1 MVRTYSLAR
10 DGEKKLSEHFRVREF
25 ACHDG
30 SDKIL
35 ISDETVRIL
44 EAIRTYFG
52 QPVTITSGYRTAAY
66 NASPKVG
73 GAKNSQHVK
82 GTAADIKVEGV
93 PSWAVAGYLE
103 ANFRSCS
110 IGYYS
115 SWVHV
120 DTRGYR
126 ALWKD
131 YGSNTK
137 GTFGI
142 GNNYQRY
149 EYIAPAKQEEDPEMT
164 IDEIKKEIL
173 KDKEFCAKLVDE
185 YRHQL
190 QDNDAAKWSADARS
204 WATKNGLIQGGS
216 GSYMWE
222 DFLTREQAAAMLQ
235 RYDRLNADDGK

>member
-1 MVRTYSLAR
+1 VVRTYSLAR
-10 DGEKKLSEHFRVREF
+10 DGEKNLSEHFRVREF

-93 PSWAVAGYLE
+93 PSWAVAGYVE
-103 ANFRSCS
+103 AEHPIHG

-115 SWVHV
+115 TWVHV
-120 DTRGYR
+120 DSRGYKV
-126 ALWKD
+126 LWKD

-142 GNNYQRY
+142 GNNYKLY
-149 EYIAPAKQEEDPEMT
+149 KAKDPEPPEEDDMT
-164 IDEIKKEIL
+164 DKQVYEAFIRYTKTLTLPTWAVKEYNEAKAAGIT
-173 KDKEFCAKLVDE
+173 DGSDPCA
-185 YRHQL
+185 
-190 QDNDAAKWSADARS
+190 
-204 WATKNGLIQGGS
+204 LIPR
-216 GSYMWE
+216 Y
-222 DFLTREQAAAMLQ
+222 QAAIMALRSMKK
-235 RYDRLNADDGK
+235 AEE

>member
-164 IDEIKKEIL
+164 IEEIKKELL
-173 KDKEFCAKLVDE
+173 KDENFCIKCAEVYFDKL
-185 YRHQL
+185 RKKAPSQ
-190 QDNDAAKWSADARS
+190 WSEQARR
-204 WATKNGLIQGGS
+204 WALANGIFKDDS
-216 GSYMWE
+216 EWRSPM
-222 DFLTREQAAAMLQ
+222 TREMAAQMMF
-235 RYDRLNADDGK
+235 NSKK

>member
-1 MVRTYSLAR
+1 MVRTYSLSR
-10 DGEKKLSEHFRVREF
+10 DGDKKLSEHFRVREF

-44 EAIRTYFG
+44 ESIRTYFG

-82 GTAADIKVEGV
+82 GTAADIKVENV
-93 PSWAVAGYLE
+93 PSWAVAGFLE

-142 GNNYQRY
+142 GNNYQQY
-149 EYIAPAKQEEDPEMT
+149 EYIAPAPVEEDIVTQAEFNKMYDTMMAAKAKEQPSKWADLDKAITWAKQEG
-164 IDEIKKEIL
+164 IL
-173 KDKEFCAKLVDE
+173 KGDE
-185 YRHQL
+185 
-190 QDNDAAKWSADARS
+190 
-204 WATKNGLIQGGS
+204 S
-216 GSYMWE
+216 GNLMMQKP
-222 DFLTREQAAAMLQ
+222 LTRQEMVLMLY
-235 RYDRLNADDGK
+235 RASKK